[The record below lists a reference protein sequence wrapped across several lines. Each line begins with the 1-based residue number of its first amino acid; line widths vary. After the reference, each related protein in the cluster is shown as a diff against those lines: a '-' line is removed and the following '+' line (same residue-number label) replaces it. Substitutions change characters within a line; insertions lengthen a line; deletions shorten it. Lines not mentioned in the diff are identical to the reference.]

1 MGRMVSFAGA
11 DSINIILRP
20 QNHPVGASQVR
31 VLHIG
36 NCHHL
41 LYVHRAS
48 CFVLPKQLSAFWD
61 GVAVQQPDSVCLVR
75 YYGQVAC
82 KREMGVNEL
91 IGLLDPKSIGTSTA
105 ALLVV
110 VIIVMQIRK
119 MNRVDAGDQFV
130 NNQYQGVINLIK
142 AQYENCVDQHR
153 ECETKV
159 SSLESRVMQLEMIAA
174 NNKKV

>member
-1 MGRMVSFAGA
+1 M
-11 DSINIILRP
+11 
-20 QNHPVGASQVR
+20 
-31 VLHIG
+31 
-36 NCHHL
+36 
-41 LYVHRAS
+41 
-48 CFVLPKQLSAFWD
+48 AF
-61 GVAVQQPDSVCLVR
+61 
-75 YYGQVAC
+75 

-153 ECETKV
+153 ECEAKV